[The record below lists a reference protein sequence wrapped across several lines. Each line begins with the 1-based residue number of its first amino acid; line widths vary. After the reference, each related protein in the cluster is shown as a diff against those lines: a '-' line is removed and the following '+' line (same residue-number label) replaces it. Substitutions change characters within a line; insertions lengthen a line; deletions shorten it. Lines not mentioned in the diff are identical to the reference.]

1 MENDDE
7 EEEDD
12 DMYPNY
18 GDTATGHDEDE
29 EAGGGDQDEEASDEP
44 VDDDL
49 RRAIADAHRDA
60 ETENEK
66 RKLKGMLDDHKKK
79 LYPNCEDGNTKLG
92 ATLELLQ
99 WKAEAGIC
107 DKPFEKLLKIMKRRF
122 PKDNELPDS
131 TYEAK
136 KVLCP
141 LGLEVLKIHACI
153 NDCILYRLEYEN
165 LEKCPPRR
173 QPDLNSDELRR
184 RDLRARS
191 LQASLR
197 SKIAAVDREIS
208 PPPIRGHAGR
218 FSASSTTF
226 VLAGT
231 SSVRRAIDAGS
242 MPIDS
247 HCTGSSPNSPD
258 PSSLEPICPD
268 PIAYLPPYVSDI
280 RLAQPFS
287 ASSSTK
293 LSRIPTAQEIEEE
306 LQGQARM
313 AAKVQE
319 TENKKAS
326 KARNREGERGQWWPC
341 ETTDTELRE
350 LQNEG
355 MISAHWSFIRD
366 TVVPK
371 PGAGEVVMTKAWVER
386 GLSLPCS
393 EFFLSILTTYGLQP
407 HNICPN
413 SYLLLSNFATLCEGH
428 LGIRPDVKL
437 WQFFFR
443 VKKETKDKAML
454 NCGSMTFMLR
464 PGRMYPPHDSH
475 ESVRYWNAGWFY
487 EKNVSVPE
495 IHDGLPK
502 FNNEPPEELA
512 SWSFIPPLSLTPIL
526 EKAARRISW
535 LVHDGLTGTQLTL
548 SWFTRRIQP
557 LRYNARLICAYTGAD
572 DQLRATRHDLPAD
585 SLKRR
590 FKTLVKVGRGQP
602 IPELIKDIYTND
614 QCPPLATLAEENLR
628 TILRVPVSGDTAE
641 EVPEDEEEEEEQ
653 APRKVAP
660 DLRSVPAPKLPA
672 PKPELAA
679 RPPPR
684 SPRATP
690 TTATGTASQELITKF
705 MKKSPAVGPATPAP
719 PSASH
724 TAPPPSP
731 PQADQSPPPA
741 ANTPPEIIPV
751 SSEKVGGE
759 DPKAKGPAQEE
770 TQDQG
775 EAEVTSSEKV
785 GAGAGDVVVFP
796 KNFGDPADLTST
808 PKAYATKIFKQLT
821 EAEKWELEQDLL
833 NAMLN
838 AWGKPDAGAS
848 SSLATTSSELENL
861 RSSYQEL
868 EIKLKEAEQQK
879 EQAEKQLAEKNSELI
894 REKGEFVLKRNA
906 DSETI
911 KRQQKELNG
920 LRKYMETAEHHWD
933 LLAENILEPLGY
945 PEKRRNKFPRDD
957 VLSLAG
963 DDCKDLISASRKIC
977 HNLSLKRTCGLRKL
991 IKRMDILPEL
1001 VTDLQAS
1008 SARGAAAMTLT
1019 MCLAHNPKMDLDR
1032 VTSGVPPTADVGKL
1046 LDAVSGYDTR
1056 IARRIRH
1063 EEFYDKVVLP
1073 ADEPLEDEL
1082 QKERDAE
1089 ARPAESGTQFTWTS
1103 SKDAP
1108 EEEEPKTSAATSDE
1122 DEESDEDVSSPA
1134 EGAKGKDPEG
1144 NASPSKAE

>member
-1 MENDDE
+1 
-7 EEEDD
+7 
-12 DMYPNY
+12 
-18 GDTATGHDEDE
+18 
-29 EAGGGDQDEEASDEP
+29 
-44 VDDDL
+44 
-49 RRAIADAHRDA
+49 
-60 ETENEK
+60 
-66 RKLKGMLDDHKKK
+66 
-79 LYPNCEDGNTKLG
+79 
-92 ATLELLQ
+92 
-99 WKAEAGIC
+99 
-107 DKPFEKLLKIMKRRF
+107 
-122 PKDNELPDS
+122 
-131 TYEAK
+131 
-136 KVLCP
+136 
-141 LGLEVLKIHACI
+141 
-153 NDCILYRLEYEN
+153 
-165 LEKCPPRR
+165 
-173 QPDLNSDELRR
+173 
-184 RDLRARS
+184 
-191 LQASLR
+191 
-197 SKIAAVDREIS
+197 
-208 PPPIRGHAGR
+208 
-218 FSASSTTF
+218 
-226 VLAGT
+226 
-231 SSVRRAIDAGS
+231 
-242 MPIDS
+242 
-247 HCTGSSPNSPD
+247 
-258 PSSLEPICPD
+258 
-268 PIAYLPPYVSDI
+268 
-280 RLAQPFS
+280 
-287 ASSSTK
+287 
-293 LSRIPTAQEIEEE
+293 
-306 LQGQARM
+306 
-313 AAKVQE
+313 
-319 TENKKAS
+319 
-326 KARNREGERGQWWPC
+326 
-341 ETTDTELRE
+341 
-350 LQNEG
+350 
-355 MISAHWSFIRD
+355 MISTHWSFIRD

-393 EFFLSILTTYGLQP
+393 EFFLSILNTYGLQP

-487 EKNVSVPE
+487 EKNASVPE

-512 SWSFIPPLSLTPIL
+512 SWSFVPSLAQTPIL

-557 LRYNARLICAYTGAD
+557 LRCNARLICAYTGAD

-590 FKTLVKVGRGQP
+590 FKTLVKIRRGGGGS
-602 IPELIKDIYTND
+602 D
-614 QCPPLATLAEENLR
+614 
-628 TILRVPVSGDTAE
+628 
-641 EVPEDEEEEEEQ
+641 DEEEEEEQ
-653 APRKVAP
+653 APRKAAP
-660 DLRSVPAPKLPA
+660 PSKRPRAKAPGSEAGASGEASAKK
-672 PKPELAA
+672 PKTIK
-679 RPPPR
+679 PPPLDSRKAERERLKMLATTGKR
-684 SPRATP
+684 SRPIIPGAPIP
-690 TTATGTASQELITKF
+690 TTAATRTTSQEPITKY
-705 MKKSPAVGPATPAP
+705 MKKSPAIGPSTPAP
-719 PSASH
+719 PSTSH
-724 TAPPPSP
+724 TAPQPSP
-731 PQADQSPPPA
+731 PRADQSPPPA

-759 DPKAKGPAQEE
+759 DPKAKGPAREE
-770 TQDQG
+770 TEVQGQG

-808 PKAYATKIFKQLT
+808 PKAYATKFFNKLT
-821 EAEKWELEQDLL
+821 ETEKWELEQDLL

-838 AWGKPDAGAS
+838 NAWGKPDAATSEIQDFKKDVGQFFDKLICKQKEQQALHYELHKNIALQRRVTLGQAESIQTLKSENAELNKQLADAQGAS

-868 EIKLKEAEQQK
+868 ETKLMEAEQKK
-879 EQAEKQLAEKNSELI
+879 EQAEKQLADKNSELI
-894 REKGEFVLKRNA
+894 REKGEFLLKRNA
-906 DSETI
+906 DSKTI
-911 KRQQKELNG
+911 KRQKELNG

-945 PEKRRNKFPRDD
+945 PERRRNLFPRDD
-957 VLSLAG
+957 LLTLAG

-977 HNLSLKRTCGLRKL
+977 HNLSLKNSRTCGLRKL
-991 IKRMDILPEL
+991 VKKMDILPEL

-1019 MCLAHNPKMDLDR
+1019 MCLAHNPEMDLDR
-1032 VTSGVPPTADVGKL
+1032 VTTGVPPAADVDAL

-1073 ADEPLEDEL
+1073 ADEPLEAEL

-1108 EEEEPKTSAATSDE
+1108 QDEPKDSAAASDE
-1122 DEESDEDVSSPA
+1122 DEESEEDVSSPA
-1134 EGAKGKDPEG
+1134 EGAKEKDPEG
-1144 NASPSKAE
+1144 NASPSKEE

>member
-1 MENDDE
+1 MHPTVRPFSFRRRIRNANLRAWSINT
-7 EEEDD
+7 
-12 DMYPNY
+12 PSR
-18 GDTATGHDEDE
+18 GDFSFVSPAYHF
-29 EAGGGDQDEEASDEP
+29 
-44 VDDDL
+44 
-49 RRAIADAHRDA
+49 IF
-60 ETENEK
+60 
-66 RKLKGMLDDHKKK
+66 
-79 LYPNCEDGNTKLG
+79 
-92 ATLELLQ
+92 LL
-99 WKAEAGIC
+99 
-107 DKPFEKLLKIMKRRF
+107 
-122 PKDNELPDS
+122 
-131 TYEAK
+131 
-136 KVLCP
+136 
-141 LGLEVLKIHACI
+141 
-153 NDCILYRLEYEN
+153 
-165 LEKCPPRR
+165 PPRR

-184 RDLRARS
+184 SDLRAQS
-191 LQASLR
+191 LQASPR
-197 SKIAAVDREIS
+197 SKIVAVDREIFPAADS
-208 PPPIRGHAGR
+208 WSRGPLCSKFGDLHP
-218 FSASSTTF
+218 
-226 VLAGT
+226 
-231 SSVRRAIDAGS
+231 RRSFAAGS

-293 LSRIPTAQEIEEE
+293 LGRIPTAQEIEEE

-393 EFFLSILTTYGLQP
+393 EFFLSVLNTYGLQP

-653 APRKVAP
+653 EPRKVAP
-660 DLRSVPAPKLPA
+660 RPTKRPRAKASGSEAGASGEASAKKPKVI
-672 PKPELAA
+672 K
-679 RPPPR
+679 PPPLDSRKAERERLKMLSTAGKR
-684 SPRATP
+684 SRPNIPGAPTP
-690 TTATGTASQELITKF
+690 TATRTASQEPITKF
-705 MKKSPAVGPATPAP
+705 LKKSPAVGPPTPAP

-731 PQADQSPPPA
+731 PQAAQSPPPA

-770 TQDQG
+770 TEIGQG
-775 EAEVTSSEKV
+775 EAEVTSSEKA

-808 PKAYATKIFKQLT
+808 PKAYATKFFKQLT

-838 AWGKPDAGAS
+838 NAWGKPDAATSEIQDFKKGVGEFFDKLICKQKEQQALHYELHKNIALQRRVTLGQAENIRTLQDKNAELNKQLADAQGAS

-868 EIKLKEAEQQK
+868 ETKLKEAEQQK
-879 EQAEKQLAEKNSELI
+879 EQVEKRLAEK
-894 REKGEFVLKRNA
+894 K
-906 DSETI
+906 
-911 KRQQKELNG
+911 
-920 LRKYMETAEHHWD
+920 
-933 LLAENILEPLGY
+933 
-945 PEKRRNKFPRDD
+945 
-957 VLSLAG
+957 
-963 DDCKDLISASRKIC
+963 
-977 HNLSLKRTCGLRKL
+977 
-991 IKRMDILPEL
+991 
-1001 VTDLQAS
+1001 
-1008 SARGAAAMTLT
+1008 
-1019 MCLAHNPKMDLDR
+1019 
-1032 VTSGVPPTADVGKL
+1032 
-1046 LDAVSGYDTR
+1046 
-1056 IARRIRH
+1056 
-1063 EEFYDKVVLP
+1063 
-1073 ADEPLEDEL
+1073 
-1082 QKERDAE
+1082 
-1089 ARPAESGTQFTWTS
+1089 
-1103 SKDAP
+1103 
-1108 EEEEPKTSAATSDE
+1108 
-1122 DEESDEDVSSPA
+1122 
-1134 EGAKGKDPEG
+1134 
-1144 NASPSKAE
+1144 

>member
-1 MENDDE
+1 
-7 EEEDD
+7 
-12 DMYPNY
+12 
-18 GDTATGHDEDE
+18 
-29 EAGGGDQDEEASDEP
+29 
-44 VDDDL
+44 
-49 RRAIADAHRDA
+49 
-60 ETENEK
+60 
-66 RKLKGMLDDHKKK
+66 
-79 LYPNCEDGNTKLG
+79 
-92 ATLELLQ
+92 
-99 WKAEAGIC
+99 
-107 DKPFEKLLKIMKRRF
+107 
-122 PKDNELPDS
+122 
-131 TYEAK
+131 
-136 KVLCP
+136 
-141 LGLEVLKIHACI
+141 
-153 NDCILYRLEYEN
+153 
-165 LEKCPPRR
+165 
-173 QPDLNSDELRR
+173 
-184 RDLRARS
+184 
-191 LQASLR
+191 
-197 SKIAAVDREIS
+197 
-208 PPPIRGHAGR
+208 
-218 FSASSTTF
+218 
-226 VLAGT
+226 
-231 SSVRRAIDAGS
+231 
-242 MPIDS
+242 
-247 HCTGSSPNSPD
+247 
-258 PSSLEPICPD
+258 
-268 PIAYLPPYVSDI
+268 
-280 RLAQPFS
+280 
-287 ASSSTK
+287 
-293 LSRIPTAQEIEEE
+293 
-306 LQGQARM
+306 M

-326 KARNREGERGQWWPC
+326 KARIREGERGQWWPC
-341 ETTDTELRE
+341 ETTDMELRE

-393 EFFLSILTTYGLQP
+393 EFFLSVLNTYGLQP

-512 SWSFIPPLSLTPIL
+512 SWSFIPSNSHPGEGSAENL
-526 EKAARRISW
+526 W
-535 LVHDGLTGTQLTL
+535 LVHDGLIGTQLTL

-590 FKTLVKVGRGQP
+590 FKTLVKIGRGQP
-602 IPELIKDIYTND
+602 IPELIKDIYTNN

-641 EVPEDEEEEEEQ
+641 EDSDYRCHPDHQPRTHHKVYEE
-653 APRKVAP
+653 VSGY
-660 DLRSVPAPKLPA
+660 RSHNSSSAKRFPHC
-672 PKPELAA
+672 
-679 RPPPR
+679 
-684 SPRATP
+684 S
-690 TTATGTASQELITKF
+690 TAIS
-705 MKKSPAVGPATPAP
+705 
-719 PSASH
+719 
-724 TAPPPSP
+724 
-731 PQADQSPPPA
+731 PQAEQSPPPA

-751 SSEKVGGE
+751 SSGKVLR
-759 DPKAKGPAQEE
+759 PKALPKKKQKFKAKERLKLLPPRRSEPVLA
-770 TQDQG
+770 
-775 EAEVTSSEKV
+775 TSSFFRKTSEIR
-785 GAGAGDVVVFP
+785 
-796 KNFGDPADLTST
+796 LTSL
-808 PKAYATKIFKQLT
+808 PPPRH
-821 EAEKWELEQDLL
+821 
-833 NAMLN
+833 MLQS
-838 AWGKPDAGAS
+838 AS

-868 EIKLKEAEQQK
+868 ETKLKEAEQRK

-894 REKGEFVLKRNA
+894 REKGEFLLKRNA

-933 LLAENILEPLGY
+933 LLATNILGSYFRLTEDMPQLVIEEEPHL
-945 PEKRRNKFPRDD
+945 R
-957 VLSLAG
+957 
-963 DDCKDLISASRKIC
+963 SAQ
-977 HNLSLKRTCGLRKL
+977 TV
-991 IKRMDILPEL
+991 KRMDILPEL

-1019 MCLAHNPKMDLDR
+1019 MCLAHNPEMDLDR
-1032 VTSGVPPTADVGKL
+1032 VTSGVPPTADVGAL

-1063 EEFYDKVVLP
+1063 DEFYDKEVLP

-1108 EEEEPKTSAATSDE
+1108 QEEPKSSAATSEE

>member
-1 MENDDE
+1 MHPTVRPFSFRRRIRNA
-7 EEEDD
+7 
-12 DMYPNY
+12 N
-18 GDTATGHDEDE
+18 
-29 EAGGGDQDEEASDEP
+29 
-44 VDDDL
+44 L
-49 RRAIADAHRDA
+49 RARSINTPPR
-60 ETENEK
+60 
-66 RKLKGMLDDHKKK
+66 
-79 LYPNCEDGNTKLG
+79 GNSSFVSPHYHFIF
-92 ATLELLQ
+92 LL
-99 WKAEAGIC
+99 
-107 DKPFEKLLKIMKRRF
+107 
-122 PKDNELPDS
+122 
-131 TYEAK
+131 
-136 KVLCP
+136 
-141 LGLEVLKIHACI
+141 
-153 NDCILYRLEYEN
+153 
-165 LEKCPPRR
+165 PPRR
-173 QPDLNSDELRR
+173 PPDFNSDELRR
-184 RDLRARS
+184 RGLHARS
-191 LQASLR
+191 LQASPR

-208 PPPIRGHAGR
+208 RRR
-218 FSASSTTF
+218 FVVTRVVSASPATLI
-226 VLAGT
+226 LAGA
-231 SSVRRAIDAGS
+231 SPVRRAIDAGS

-268 PIAYLPPYVSDI
+268 PIAYLPPFVSDI

-287 ASSSTK
+287 ASSSIK
-293 LSRIPTAQEIEEE
+293 LGRIPTAQELEEE

-326 KARNREGERGQWWPC
+326 KARIREGERGQWWPC

-393 EFFLSILTTYGLQP
+393 EFFLSVLNTYGLQP

-512 SWSFIPPLSLTPIL
+512 SWSFIPSLSLTPIL

-590 FKTLVKVGRGQP
+590 FKTLVK
-602 IPELIKDIYTND
+602 
-614 QCPPLATLAEENLR
+614 LATLAEENLR

-653 APRKVAP
+653 APRKNS
-660 DLRSVPAPKLPA
+660 DYRCHSD
-672 PKPELAA
+672 
-679 RPPPR
+679 RQ
-684 SPRATP
+684 PRAHHKVHEEISGCWSYNP
-690 TTATGTASQELITKF
+690 SSAKRFPHCSTAISSSGGTISPSCRKHSTGNNS
-705 MKKSPAVGPATPAP
+705 
-719 PSASH
+719 
-724 TAPPPSP
+724 
-731 PQADQSPPPA
+731 
-741 ANTPPEIIPV
+741 
-751 SSEKVGGE
+751 
-759 DPKAKGPAQEE
+759 
-770 TQDQG
+770 
-775 EAEVTSSEKV
+775 
-785 GAGAGDVVVFP
+785 
-796 KNFGDPADLTST
+796 
-808 PKAYATKIFKQLT
+808 
-821 EAEKWELEQDLL
+821 
-833 NAMLN
+833 
-838 AWGKPDAGAS
+838 GAS

-868 EIKLKEAEQQK
+868 EIKLKEAEAEQRK
-879 EQAEKQLAEKNSELI
+879 EHAEKQLAEKNSELI
-894 REKGEFVLKRNA
+894 REKGEFVLKCNA

-945 PEKRRNKFPRDD
+945 SERRRNKFPRDD

-977 HNLSLKRTCGLRKL
+977 HNLSLKKSRTCGLRKL
-991 IKRMDILPEL
+991 VKRMDILPEL

-1019 MCLAHNPKMDLDR
+1019 MCLAHNPEMDLDR
-1032 VTSGVPPTADVGKL
+1032 VTSGVPPTADVGAL

-1063 EEFYDKVVLP
+1063 DEFYDKVVLP
-1073 ADEPLEDEL
+1073 ADEPLEEEL
-1082 QKERDAE
+1082 LKERDAE

-1108 EEEEPKTSAATSDE
+1108 QEEPKPSAATSEE

-1144 NASPSKAE
+1144 TASPSKAE

>member
-1 MENDDE
+1 
-7 EEEDD
+7 
-12 DMYPNY
+12 
-18 GDTATGHDEDE
+18 
-29 EAGGGDQDEEASDEP
+29 
-44 VDDDL
+44 
-49 RRAIADAHRDA
+49 
-60 ETENEK
+60 
-66 RKLKGMLDDHKKK
+66 
-79 LYPNCEDGNTKLG
+79 
-92 ATLELLQ
+92 
-99 WKAEAGIC
+99 
-107 DKPFEKLLKIMKRRF
+107 
-122 PKDNELPDS
+122 
-131 TYEAK
+131 
-136 KVLCP
+136 
-141 LGLEVLKIHACI
+141 
-153 NDCILYRLEYEN
+153 
-165 LEKCPPRR
+165 
-173 QPDLNSDELRR
+173 
-184 RDLRARS
+184 
-191 LQASLR
+191 
-197 SKIAAVDREIS
+197 
-208 PPPIRGHAGR
+208 
-218 FSASSTTF
+218 
-226 VLAGT
+226 
-231 SSVRRAIDAGS
+231 
-242 MPIDS
+242 
-247 HCTGSSPNSPD
+247 
-258 PSSLEPICPD
+258 
-268 PIAYLPPYVSDI
+268 
-280 RLAQPFS
+280 
-287 ASSSTK
+287 
-293 LSRIPTAQEIEEE
+293 
-306 LQGQARM
+306 M

-487 EKNVSVPE
+487 EKNVPVPE

-512 SWSFIPPLSLTPIL
+512 SWSFIPSLSLTPIL

-614 QCPPLATLAEENLR
+614 QCPPLATLEQQALHYELHKNIALQRRVTLGQAENIR
-628 TILRVPVSGDTAE
+628 TLTDKNAE
-641 EVPEDEEEEEEQ
+641 
-653 APRKVAP
+653 
-660 DLRSVPAPKLPA
+660 L
-672 PKPELAA
+672 
-679 RPPPR
+679 
-684 SPRATP
+684 
-690 TTATGTASQELITKF
+690 
-705 MKKSPAVGPATPAP
+705 
-719 PSASH
+719 
-724 TAPPPSP
+724 
-731 PQADQSPPPA
+731 
-741 ANTPPEIIPV
+741 N
-751 SSEKVGGE
+751 
-759 DPKAKGPAQEE
+759 
-770 TQDQG
+770 
-775 EAEVTSSEKV
+775 
-785 GAGAGDVVVFP
+785 
-796 KNFGDPADLTST
+796 
-808 PKAYATKIFKQLT
+808 KQL
-821 EAEKWELEQDLL
+821 A
-833 NAMLN
+833 
-838 AWGKPDAGAS
+838 DAQGAS

-977 HNLSLKRTCGLRKL
+977 HNLSLKRSRTCGLRKL

>member
-1 MENDDE
+1 
-7 EEEDD
+7 
-12 DMYPNY
+12 
-18 GDTATGHDEDE
+18 
-29 EAGGGDQDEEASDEP
+29 
-44 VDDDL
+44 
-49 RRAIADAHRDA
+49 
-60 ETENEK
+60 
-66 RKLKGMLDDHKKK
+66 
-79 LYPNCEDGNTKLG
+79 
-92 ATLELLQ
+92 
-99 WKAEAGIC
+99 
-107 DKPFEKLLKIMKRRF
+107 
-122 PKDNELPDS
+122 
-131 TYEAK
+131 
-136 KVLCP
+136 
-141 LGLEVLKIHACI
+141 
-153 NDCILYRLEYEN
+153 
-165 LEKCPPRR
+165 
-173 QPDLNSDELRR
+173 
-184 RDLRARS
+184 
-191 LQASLR
+191 
-197 SKIAAVDREIS
+197 
-208 PPPIRGHAGR
+208 
-218 FSASSTTF
+218 
-226 VLAGT
+226 
-231 SSVRRAIDAGS
+231 
-242 MPIDS
+242 
-247 HCTGSSPNSPD
+247 
-258 PSSLEPICPD
+258 
-268 PIAYLPPYVSDI
+268 
-280 RLAQPFS
+280 
-287 ASSSTK
+287 
-293 LSRIPTAQEIEEE
+293 
-306 LQGQARM
+306 M

-487 EKNVSVPE
+487 EKNVPVPE

-512 SWSFIPPLSLTPIL
+512 SWSFIPSLSLTPIL

-641 EVPEDEEEEEEQ
+641 EVPEDEEEEEEP

-660 DLRSVPAPKLPA
+660 RPTKRPRAKASGSEAGASGEASAKKPKVI
-672 PKPELAA
+672 K
-679 RPPPR
+679 PPPLDSRKAERERLKMLSTAGKR
-684 SPRATP
+684 SRPNIPGAPTP
-690 TTATGTASQELITKF
+690 TITATRTASQKPITEF

-724 TAPPPSP
+724 TAPPSSP

-796 KNFGDPADLTST
+796 KNFGDPTDLTST

-821 EAEKWELEQDLL
+821 EPEKWELEQDLL

-838 AWGKPDAGAS
+838 NAWGKPDAGTSEIQDFKKGVGEFFDKLICKQKEQQALHYELHKNIALQRRVTLGQAENIRTLTDKNAELNKQLADAQGAS

-879 EQAEKQLAEKNSELI
+879 ERAEKQLAEKNSELI

-977 HNLSLKRTCGLRKL
+977 HNLSLKRSRTCGLRKL

-1108 EEEEPKTSAATSDE
+1108 EEEEPRTSAATSDE

-1134 EGAKGKDPEG
+1134 EGAKGKDPEAT
-1144 NASPSKAE
+1144 ASPSKAE

>member
-1 MENDDE
+1 
-7 EEEDD
+7 
-12 DMYPNY
+12 
-18 GDTATGHDEDE
+18 
-29 EAGGGDQDEEASDEP
+29 
-44 VDDDL
+44 
-49 RRAIADAHRDA
+49 
-60 ETENEK
+60 
-66 RKLKGMLDDHKKK
+66 
-79 LYPNCEDGNTKLG
+79 
-92 ATLELLQ
+92 
-99 WKAEAGIC
+99 
-107 DKPFEKLLKIMKRRF
+107 
-122 PKDNELPDS
+122 
-131 TYEAK
+131 
-136 KVLCP
+136 
-141 LGLEVLKIHACI
+141 
-153 NDCILYRLEYEN
+153 
-165 LEKCPPRR
+165 
-173 QPDLNSDELRR
+173 
-184 RDLRARS
+184 
-191 LQASLR
+191 
-197 SKIAAVDREIS
+197 
-208 PPPIRGHAGR
+208 
-218 FSASSTTF
+218 
-226 VLAGT
+226 
-231 SSVRRAIDAGS
+231 
-242 MPIDS
+242 
-247 HCTGSSPNSPD
+247 
-258 PSSLEPICPD
+258 
-268 PIAYLPPYVSDI
+268 
-280 RLAQPFS
+280 
-287 ASSSTK
+287 
-293 LSRIPTAQEIEEE
+293 
-306 LQGQARM
+306 M

-326 KARNREGERGQWWPC
+326 KARIREGERGQWWPC
-341 ETTDTELRE
+341 ETTDVELRE

-393 EFFLSILTTYGLQP
+393 EFFLSVLNTYGLQP

-428 LGIRPDVKL
+428 LGIRPDIRL
-437 WQFFFR
+437 WQFFR

-464 PGRMYPPHDSH
+464 TGRMYPPHDSH

-487 EKNVSVPE
+487 EKNASVPK

-512 SWSFIPPLSLTPIL
+512 SWSFVPSLAQTPIL

-590 FKTLVKVGRGQP
+590 FKTLVKIGRGQP
-602 IPELIKDIYTND
+602 IPELIKDIYTNN
-614 QCPPLATLAEENLR
+614 QCPPNSDYR
-628 TILRVPVSGDTAE
+628 TT
-641 EVPEDEEEEEEQ
+641 
-653 APRKVAP
+653 
-660 DLRSVPAPKLPA
+660 
-672 PKPELAA
+672 
-679 RPPPR
+679 
-684 SPRATP
+684 
-690 TTATGTASQELITKF
+690 SQEPITKY
-705 MKKSPAVGPATPAP
+705 MKKSPAVGPSTPAP
-719 PSASH
+719 PSTSH

-731 PQADQSPPPA
+731 PRAEQSPPPA
-741 ANTPPEIIPV
+741 ANTPPEVIPV

-770 TQDQG
+770 TEAQGQG
-775 EAEVTSSEKV
+775 EAEVTSSEKIE
-785 GAGAGDVVVFP
+785 ASAGDVVVFP

-808 PKAYATKIFKQLT
+808 PKAYATKFFNKLT

-838 AWGKPDAGAS
+838 NAWGKPDAATSEIQDFKKDVGQFFDKLICKQKEQQALHYELHKNIALQRRVTLGQAESIRTLKSENAELNKQLADAQGAS

-868 EIKLKEAEQQK
+868 ETKLMEAEQKK

-894 REKGEFVLKRNA
+894 REKGEFLLKRNA

-933 LLAENILEPLGY
+933 LLTENILEPLGY
-945 PEKRRNKFPRDD
+945 PERRRNLFPRDD
-957 VLSLAG
+957 LLTLAG

-977 HNLSLKRTCGLRKL
+977 HNLSLKNSRTCGLRKL
-991 IKRMDILPEL
+991 VKKMDILPEL

-1019 MCLAHNPKMDLDR
+1019 MCLAHNPEMDLDR
-1032 VTSGVPPTADVGKL
+1032 VTTGVPPAADVDAL

-1063 EEFYDKVVLP
+1063 EEFYDK
-1073 ADEPLEDEL
+1073 
-1082 QKERDAE
+1082 
-1089 ARPAESGTQFTWTS
+1089 FTWTS

-1108 EEEEPKTSAATSDE
+1108 QEEPKDSAAASDE
-1122 DEESDEDVSSPA
+1122 DEESEEDVSSPA
-1134 EGAKGKDPEG
+1134 EGAKEKDPEG
-1144 NASPSKAE
+1144 NASPSKEE